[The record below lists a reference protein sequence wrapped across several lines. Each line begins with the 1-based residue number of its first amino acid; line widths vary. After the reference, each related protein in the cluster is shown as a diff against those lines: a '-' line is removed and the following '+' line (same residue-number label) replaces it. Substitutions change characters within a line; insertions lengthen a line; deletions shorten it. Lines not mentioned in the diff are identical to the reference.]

1 MTTES
6 KYKHLDYG
14 QELKQFI
21 FEQNDKKRQALKDLK
36 EAKTKILEVKLLLL
50 LADHKGLLESAGV
63 NPGKMEASI
72 LLLGNVTENL
82 GTEIQKLQ
90 KLVDAQNN
98 GDGPVIG
105 HP

>member
-14 QELKQFI
+14 KELKQFI
-21 FEQNDKKRQALKDLK
+21 FEQKDKKRQALKDLK